1 VSYVKGAP
9 EALVPRLAHRDST
22 LELQA
27 NEWSQEGIRV
37 LLVAERDPVGAGAD
51 LERALQPL
59 GLVGLS
65 DPLRAS
71 AAPAVAAADQ
81 GGIRTVVI
89 TGDHPRTAAAV
100 ARTCGIGGLAP
111 NVMTGGQLETLSDDE
126 LRGRV
131 GDVDV
136 FARAVP
142 AHKLRIVDALQRRG
156 DAVAMTGDGVNDAP
170 ALAAA
175 DVGVAMGRGG
185 SDAAIEAADIVL
197 TDNDFATIVAAIEG
211 GRTVYRNIVR
221 FIRFL
226 LAANTGE
233 VLVFT
238 VAIAVGLPAPL
249 TVMQILLVNL
259 LTDGPPALALG
270 LDPPDRDVLRRAP
283 RPPSESILGPIARRV
298 VAGGALTGVA
308 SFASF
313 LLGWQDGEPVAQTM
327 CFVTLLFAQL
337 AYVFAVRGERPFWRA
352 GRNPALLWASAGSAA
367 VGAAVLAIPPLAERF
382 GAVELDA
389 AQLGAALALA
399 LVPFAVTE
407 SAKLLRRGGRG

>member
-1 VSYVKGAP
+1 M
-9 EALVPRLAHRDST
+9 PRLAHGDST

-27 NEWSQEGIRV
+27 DEWSQEGVRV
-37 LLVAERDPVGAGAD
+37 LLVAERDAIAAGD
-51 LERALQPL
+51 DPERGLQPL
-59 GLVGLS
+59 GLVGLA
-65 DPLRAS
+65 DPARAS
-71 AAPAVAAADQ
+71 AAPAVEAADQ

-100 ARTCGIGGLAP
+100 ARTCGIGGPAP
-111 NVMTGGQLETLSDDE
+111 NVMSGSELDTLSDDE

-131 GDVDV
+131 GKVDV

-142 AHKLRIVDALQRRG
+142 THKLRIVNALQGRG
-156 DAVAMTGDGVNDAP
+156 DVVAMTGDGVNDAP

-270 LDPPDRDVLRRAP
+270 LDPPDRDVLRQPP
-283 RPPSESILGPIARRV
+283 RPPSEGILGPIAWQV
-298 VAGGALTGVA
+298 AAGGALTGVA

-313 LLGWQDGEPVAQTM
+313 MLGWQDGEPVAQTM

-337 AYVFAVRGERPFWRA
+337 AYVFAVRGERPFWCA
-352 GRNPALLWASAGSAA
+352 GRNPALLCAAAGSAA
-367 VGAAVLAIPPLAERF
+367 LGAAVLAIPPLAERF
-382 GAVELDA
+382 GTVGLDA
-389 AQLGAALALA
+389 AQLAAALALA
-399 LVPFAVTE
+399 LVPFLVTE
-407 SAKLLRRGGRG
+407 SAKLLRRAGHG